1 MKITIT
7 LQEEIED
14 IIMKKLS
21 GESLSQEEGAC
32 FEAWCQ
38 DEEHQEYF
46 EDLRKIRSGIL
57 ASLVVKKVN
66 KEKAWRKVR
75 PARRRTLVYRVAG
88 YAAMFVSVL
97 GVALAL
103 LSREKQDEKITYTRS
118 VVLPGKKM
126 ATLTLSTGEQIVL
139 TDTLPQLKEKGTVIS
154 HSEEKALVYNQVQD
168 SVPAGVVYN
177 AVTVPRGGE
186 YKLAL
191 SDGTIVWL
199 NSDSYIRYP
208 VRFSGDMRQVELRG
222 EAYFEVAKD
231 GGKPFVV
238 RMREYNVRVTGTQ
251 FNARSYSNEGTATTL
266 VEGSVQIERGKT
278 VNKLVPGQQAI
289 LKDGQVEV
297 RKVDVESQIA
307 WRDGNFSFSQCRLE
321 NILDELARW
330 YDVDVF
336 YMNQQV
342 KDYHFS
348 AWFKRSSSISEV
360 IAILEKT
367 KKISLNLKGRMLTV
381 KDNSRN

>member
-1 MKITIT
+1 M
-7 LQEEIED
+7 QEEIED
-14 IIMKKLS
+14 ILIRRLS
-21 GESLSQEEGAC
+21 GEYLSEEEKLC
-32 FEAWCQ
+32 FEVWYR
-38 DEEHQEYF
+38 DEEHQAYYR
-46 EDLRKIRSGIL
+46 DLQKIRSGVL
-57 ASLVVKKVN
+57 ASSVAGKIDKG
-66 KEKAWRKVR
+66 KAWLKVR
-75 PARRRTLVYRVAG
+75 PVRKKRVIYRVIG
-88 YAAMFVSVL
+88 YAAMFVLPL

-103 LSREKQDEKITYTRS
+103 LLPEKQNEKITYTHS

-126 ATLTLSTGEQIVL
+126 ATLTLSTGEQVAL
-139 TDTLPQLKEKGTVIS
+139 TDSLPRLEERGVVIS

-168 SVPAGVVYN
+168 SIPAEVVYN

-208 VRFSGDMRQVELRG
+208 VRFSGNTRQVELRG
-222 EAYFEVAKD
+222 EAYFEVAKNSE
-231 GGKPFVV
+231 KPFIV
-238 RMREYNVRVTGTQ
+238 RMKEYNIRVTGTQ
-251 FNARSYSNEGTATTL
+251 FNARSYSNEETATTL
-266 VEGSVQIERGKT
+266 VQGSVQIEKGGS
-278 VNKLVPGQQAI
+278 VSKLSPGQQAI
-289 LKDGQVEV
+289 LKDGQVQV
-297 RKVDVESQIA
+297 RKVDVESYIA
-307 WRDGNFSFSQCRLE
+307 WRTGDFSFTQCRLE

-367 KKISLNLKGRMLTV
+367 KKISLDLKGRMLTV

>member
-1 MKITIT
+1 M
-7 LQEEIED
+7 QEEIED
-14 IIMKKLS
+14 ILVKRLS
-21 GESLSQEEGAC
+21 GEYLSEEEKSC
-32 FEAWCQ
+32 FETWFRE
-38 DEEHQEYF
+38 EEHQEYYR
-46 EDLRKIRSGIL
+46 DLQKIRSGVL
-57 ASLVVKKVN
+57 ASSVAGKIDKG
-66 KEKAWRKVR
+66 KAWLKVR
-75 PARRRTLVYRVAG
+75 PVRKKRVIYRVIG
-88 YAAMFVSVL
+88 YAAMFMLPL

-103 LSREKQDEKITYTRS
+103 LLPEKQNEKITYTRS

-126 ATLTLSTGEQIVL
+126 ATLTLSTGEQVAL
-139 TDTLPQLKEKGTVIS
+139 TDSLPQLEERGMVIS

-168 SVPAGVVYN
+168 SIPADVVYN

-208 VRFSGDMRQVELRG
+208 VRFSGNTRQVELRG
-222 EAYFEVAKD
+222 EAYFEVAKNSE
-231 GGKPFVV
+231 KPFIV
-238 RMREYNVRVTGTQ
+238 RMKEYNIRVTGTQ
-251 FNARSYSNEGTATTL
+251 FNARSYSNEETATTL
-266 VEGSVQIERGKT
+266 VQGSVQIEKGRC
-278 VNKLVPGQQAI
+278 VSKLSPGEQAI
-289 LKDGQVEV
+289 LKDGQIQVQ
-297 RKVDVESQIA
+297 KVDVESYIA
-307 WRDGNFSFSQCRLE
+307 WRTGDFSFTQCRLE

-330 YDVDVF
+330 YDIDVF

-367 KKISLNLKGRMLTV
+367 KKISLDLKGRMLTV

>member
-1 MKITIT
+1 M
-7 LQEEIED
+7 QEEIED
-14 IIMKKLS
+14 ILIKRLS
-21 GESLSQEEGAC
+21 GEYLSEEEKSC
-32 FEAWCQ
+32 FEVWYR
-38 DEEHQEYF
+38 DEEHQAYYR
-46 EDLRKIRSGIL
+46 DLQKIRSGVL
-57 ASLVVKKVN
+57 ASSVAGKIDKG
-66 KEKAWRKVR
+66 KAWLKVR
-75 PARRRTLVYRVAG
+75 PVRKKRVIYRVIG
-88 YAAMFVSVL
+88 YAAMFVLPL

-103 LSREKQDEKITYTRS
+103 LLPEKQNKKITYTHS

-126 ATLTLSTGEQIVL
+126 ATLTLSTGEQVAL
-139 TDTLPQLKEKGTVIS
+139 TDSLPRLEERGMVIS

-168 SVPAGVVYN
+168 SIPAEVVYN

-208 VRFSGDMRQVELRG
+208 VRFAGDTRQVELRG
-222 EAYFEVAKD
+222 EAYFEVAKNSE
-231 GGKPFVV
+231 KPFIV
-238 RMREYNVRVTGTQ
+238 RMKEYNIRVTGTQ
-251 FNARSYSNEGTATTL
+251 FNARSYSNEETATTL
-266 VEGSVQIERGKT
+266 VQGSVQIEKGGS
-278 VNKLVPGQQAI
+278 VSKLSPGQQAI
-289 LKDGQVEV
+289 LKDGQVQV
-297 RKVDVESQIA
+297 RKVDVESYIA
-307 WRDGNFSFSQCRLE
+307 WRTGDFSFTQCRLE

-367 KKISLNLKGRMLTV
+367 KKISLDLKGRMLTV

>member
-1 MKITIT
+1 M
-7 LQEEIED
+7 QEEIED
-14 IIMKKLS
+14 ILIKRLS
-21 GESLSQEEGAC
+21 GEYLSEEEKSC
-32 FEAWCQ
+32 FEVWYR
-38 DEEHQEYF
+38 DEEHQAYYR
-46 EDLRKIRSGIL
+46 DLQKIRSGVL
-57 ASLVVKKVN
+57 ASSVAGKIDKG
-66 KEKAWRKVR
+66 KAWLKVR
-75 PARRRTLVYRVAG
+75 PVRKKRVIYRVIG
-88 YAAMFVSVL
+88 YAAMFVLPL

-103 LSREKQDEKITYTRS
+103 LLPEKQNEKITYTHS

-126 ATLTLSTGEQIVL
+126 ATLTLSTGEQVAL
-139 TDTLPQLKEKGTVIS
+139 TDSLPRLEERGMVIS

-168 SVPAGVVYN
+168 SIPAEVVYN

-208 VRFSGDMRQVELRG
+208 VRFAGDTRQVELRG
-222 EAYFEVAKD
+222 EAYFEVAKNSE
-231 GGKPFVV
+231 KPFIV
-238 RMREYNVRVTGTQ
+238 RMKEYNIRVTGTQ
-251 FNARSYSNEGTATTL
+251 FNARSYSNEETATTL
-266 VEGSVQIERGKT
+266 VQGSVQIEKGGS
-278 VNKLVPGQQAI
+278 VSKLSPGQQAI
-289 LKDGQVEV
+289 LKDGQVQV
-297 RKVDVESQIA
+297 RKVDVESYIA
-307 WRDGNFSFSQCRLE
+307 WRTGDFSFTQCRLE

-367 KKISLNLKGRMLTV
+367 KKISLDLKGRMLTV

>member
-1 MKITIT
+1 M
-7 LQEEIED
+7 QEEIED
-14 IIMKKLS
+14 ILMKRLS
-21 GESLSQEEGAC
+21 GEYLSEEEKSC
-32 FEAWCQ
+32 FEVWYR
-38 DEEHQEYF
+38 DEEHQAYYR
-46 EDLRKIRSGIL
+46 DLQKIRSGVL
-57 ASLVVKKVN
+57 ASSVAGKIDKG
-66 KEKAWRKVR
+66 KAWLKVR
-75 PARRRTLVYRVAG
+75 PVRKKRVIYRVIG
-88 YAAMFVSVL
+88 YAAMFVLPL

-103 LSREKQDEKITYTRS
+103 LLPEKQNEKITYTHS

-126 ATLTLSTGEQIVL
+126 ATLTLSTGEQVAL
-139 TDTLPQLKEKGTVIS
+139 TDSLPRLEERGMVIS

-168 SVPAGVVYN
+168 SIPAEVVYN

-208 VRFSGDMRQVELRG
+208 VRFAGDTRQVELRG
-222 EAYFEVAKD
+222 EAYFEVAKNSE
-231 GGKPFVV
+231 KPFIV
-238 RMREYNVRVTGTQ
+238 RMKEYNIRVTGTQ
-251 FNARSYSNEGTATTL
+251 FNARSYSNEETATTL
-266 VEGSVQIERGKT
+266 VQGSVQIEKGGS
-278 VNKLVPGQQAI
+278 VSKLSPGQQAI
-289 LKDGQVEV
+289 LKDGQVQV
-297 RKVDVESQIA
+297 RKVDIESYIA
-307 WRDGNFSFSQCRLE
+307 WRTGDFSFTQCRLE

-367 KKISLNLKGRMLTV
+367 KKISLDLKGRMLTV

>member
-1 MKITIT
+1 M
-7 LQEEIED
+7 QEEIED
-14 IIMKKLS
+14 ILIKRLS
-21 GESLSQEEGAC
+21 GEYLSEEEKSC
-32 FEAWCQ
+32 FEVWYR
-38 DEEHQEYF
+38 EEKHQAYYR
-46 EDLRKIRSGIL
+46 DLQKVRSGIL
-57 ASLVVKKVN
+57 ASSVPGKIDKG
-66 KEKAWRKVR
+66 KAWLKVR
-75 PARRRTLVYRVAG
+75 PVRKKRVIYRVIG
-88 YAAMFVSVL
+88 YAAMFVLPL

-103 LSREKQDEKITYTRS
+103 LLPEKQNEKITYTHS

-126 ATLTLSTGEQIVL
+126 ATLTLSTGEQVAL
-139 TDTLPQLKEKGTVIS
+139 TDSLPRLEERGMVIS

-168 SVPAGVVYN
+168 SISAEMVYN

-208 VRFSGDMRQVELRG
+208 VRFSGDTRQVELRG
-222 EAYFEVAKD
+222 EAYFEVAKNSE
-231 GGKPFVV
+231 KPFIV
-238 RMREYNVRVTGTQ
+238 RMKEYNIRVTGTQ
-251 FNARSYSNEGTATTL
+251 FNARSYSNEETATTL
-266 VEGSVQIERGKT
+266 VQGSVQIEKGGS
-278 VNKLVPGQQAI
+278 VSKLSPGQQAI
-289 LKDGQVEV
+289 LKDGQVQV
-297 RKVDVESQIA
+297 RKVDVESYIA
-307 WRDGNFSFSQCRLE
+307 WRTGDFSFTQCRLE

-367 KKISLNLKGRMLTV
+367 KKISLDLKGRMLTV

>member
-1 MKITIT
+1 M
-7 LQEEIED
+7 QEEIED
-14 IIMKKLS
+14 ILIKRLS
-21 GESLSQEEGAC
+21 GEYLSEEEKSC
-32 FEAWCQ
+32 FEVWYR
-38 DEEHQEYF
+38 DEEHQAYYR
-46 EDLRKIRSGIL
+46 DLQKIRSGVL
-57 ASLVVKKVN
+57 ASSVPGKIDKG
-66 KEKAWRKVR
+66 KAWLKVR
-75 PARRRTLVYRVAG
+75 PVRKKRVIYRVIG
-88 YAAMFVSVL
+88 YAAMFVLPL

-103 LSREKQDEKITYTRS
+103 LLPEKQNEKITYTHS

-126 ATLTLSTGEQIVL
+126 ATLTLSTGEQVAL
-139 TDTLPQLKEKGTVIS
+139 TDSLPRLEERGMVIS

-168 SVPAGVVYN
+168 SIPAEVVYN

-208 VRFSGDMRQVELRG
+208 VRFAGDTRQVELRG
-222 EAYFEVAKD
+222 EAYFEVAKNSE
-231 GGKPFVV
+231 KPFIV
-238 RMREYNVRVTGTQ
+238 RMKEYNIRVTGTQ
-251 FNARSYSNEGTATTL
+251 FNARSYSNEETATTL
-266 VEGSVQIERGKT
+266 VQGSVQIEKGGS
-278 VNKLVPGQQAI
+278 VSKLSPGQQAI
-289 LKDGQVEV
+289 LKDGQVQV
-297 RKVDVESQIA
+297 RKVDVESYIA
-307 WRDGNFSFSQCRLE
+307 WRTGDFSFTQCRLE

-367 KKISLNLKGRMLTV
+367 KKISLDLKGRMLTV

>member
-1 MKITIT
+1 M
-7 LQEEIED
+7 QEEIED
-14 IIMKKLS
+14 ILIKRLS
-21 GESLSQEEGAC
+21 GEYLSEEEKSC
-32 FEAWCQ
+32 FEVWYR
-38 DEEHQEYF
+38 EEKHQAYYR
-46 EDLRKIRSGIL
+46 DLQKVRSGVL
-57 ASLVVKKVN
+57 ASSVAGKIDKG
-66 KEKAWRKVR
+66 KAWLKVR
-75 PARRRTLVYRVAG
+75 PVRKKRVIYRVIG
-88 YAAMFVSVL
+88 YAAMFVLPL

-103 LSREKQDEKITYTRS
+103 LLPEKQNKKITYTHS

-126 ATLTLSTGEQIVL
+126 ATLTLSTGEQVAL
-139 TDTLPQLKEKGTVIS
+139 TDSLPQLEERGMVIS

-168 SVPAGVVYN
+168 SISAEMVYN

-208 VRFSGDMRQVELRG
+208 VRFSGNTRQVELRG
-222 EAYFEVAKD
+222 EAYFEVAKNSE
-231 GGKPFVV
+231 KPFIV
-238 RMREYNVRVTGTQ
+238 RMKEYNIRVTGTQ
-251 FNARSYSNEGTATTL
+251 FNARSYSNEETATTL
-266 VEGSVQIERGKT
+266 VQGSVQIEKGGS
-278 VNKLVPGQQAI
+278 VSKLSPGQQAI
-289 LKDGQVEV
+289 LKDGQVQV
-297 RKVDVESQIA
+297 RKVDVESYIA
-307 WRDGNFSFSQCRLE
+307 WRTGDFSFTQCRLE

-367 KKISLNLKGRMLTV
+367 KKISLDLKGRMLTV

>member
-1 MKITIT
+1 M
-7 LQEEIED
+7 QEEIED
-14 IIMKKLS
+14 ILIRRLS
-21 GESLSQEEGAC
+21 GEYLSEEEKLC
-32 FEAWCQ
+32 FEVWYR
-38 DEEHQEYF
+38 DEEHQAYYR
-46 EDLRKIRSGIL
+46 DLQKIRSGVL
-57 ASLVVKKVN
+57 ASSVAGKIDKG
-66 KEKAWRKVR
+66 KAWLKVR
-75 PARRRTLVYRVAG
+75 PVRKKRVIYRVIG
-88 YAAMFVSVL
+88 YAAMFVLPL

-103 LSREKQDEKITYTRS
+103 LLPEKQNEKITYTHS

-126 ATLTLSTGEQIVL
+126 ATLTLSTGEQVAL
-139 TDTLPQLKEKGTVIS
+139 TDSLPRLEERGMVIS

-168 SVPAGVVYN
+168 SIPAEVVYN

-208 VRFSGDMRQVELRG
+208 VRFSGNTRQVELRG
-222 EAYFEVAKD
+222 EAYFEVAKNSE
-231 GGKPFVV
+231 KPFIV
-238 RMREYNVRVTGTQ
+238 RMKEYNIRVTGTQ
-251 FNARSYSNEGTATTL
+251 FNARSYSNEETATTL
-266 VEGSVQIERGKT
+266 VQGSVQIEKGGS
-278 VNKLVPGQQAI
+278 VSKLSPGQQAI
-289 LKDGQVEV
+289 LKDGQVQV
-297 RKVDVESQIA
+297 RKVDVESYIA
-307 WRDGNFSFSQCRLE
+307 WRTGDFSFTQCRLE

-367 KKISLNLKGRMLTV
+367 KKISLDLKGRMLTV

>member
-1 MKITIT
+1 M
-7 LQEEIED
+7 QEEIED
-14 IIMKKLS
+14 ILIKRLS
-21 GESLSQEEGAC
+21 GEYLSEEEKSC
-32 FEAWCQ
+32 FEVWYR
-38 DEEHQEYF
+38 EEKHQAYYR
-46 EDLRKIRSGIL
+46 DLQKIRSGVL
-57 ASLVVKKVN
+57 ASSVAGKIDKG
-66 KEKAWRKVR
+66 KAWLKVR
-75 PARRRTLVYRVAG
+75 PVRKKRVIYRVIG
-88 YAAMFVSVL
+88 YAAMFVLPL

-103 LSREKQDEKITYTRS
+103 LLPEKQNKKITYTHS

-126 ATLTLSTGEQIVL
+126 ATLTLSTGEQVAL
-139 TDTLPQLKEKGTVIS
+139 TDSLPQLEERGMVIS

-168 SVPAGVVYN
+168 SISAEMVYN

-208 VRFSGDMRQVELRG
+208 VRFSGNTRQVELRG
-222 EAYFEVAKD
+222 EAYFEVAKNSE
-231 GGKPFVV
+231 KPFIV
-238 RMREYNVRVTGTQ
+238 RMKEYNIRVTGTQ
-251 FNARSYSNEGTATTL
+251 FNARSYSNEETATTL
-266 VEGSVQIERGKT
+266 VQGSVQIEKGGS
-278 VNKLVPGQQAI
+278 VSKLSPGQQAI
-289 LKDGQVEV
+289 LKDGQVQV
-297 RKVDVESQIA
+297 RKVDVESYIA
-307 WRDGNFSFSQCRLE
+307 WRTGDFSFTQCRLE

-367 KKISLNLKGRMLTV
+367 KKISLDLKGRMLTV

>member
-1 MKITIT
+1 M
-7 LQEEIED
+7 QEEIED
-14 IIMKKLS
+14 ILFKRLS
-21 GESLSQEEGAC
+21 GESLSEEEKSG
-32 FEAWCQ
+32 FEEWYRE
-38 DEEHQEYF
+38 DGHQAYYR
-46 EDLRKIRSGIL
+46 DLQKVRSGVL
-57 ASLVVKKVN
+57 ASSVAGKID
-66 KEKAWRKVR
+66 KEKAWLKVR
-75 PARRRTLVYRVAG
+75 PARKGRTIYRVIG
-88 YAAMFVSVL
+88 YAAMFVLPL

-103 LSREKQDEKITYTRS
+103 LLPEKQNEKITYTHS

-126 ATLTLSTGEQIVL
+126 ATLTLSTGEQVAL
-139 TDTLPQLKEKGTVIS
+139 TDSLLQLKERGMVIS

-168 SVPAGVVYN
+168 SIPAEVVYN

-208 VRFSGDMRQVELRG
+208 VRFSGDTRQVELRG
-222 EAYFEVAKD
+222 EAYFEVAKNSE
-231 GGKPFVV
+231 KPFIV
-238 RMREYNVRVTGTQ
+238 RMKEYNIRVTGTQ
-251 FNARSYSNEGTATTL
+251 FNARSYSNEETATTL
-266 VEGSVQIERGKT
+266 VQGSVQIEKGGS
-278 VNKLVPGQQAI
+278 VSKLSPGEQAI
-289 LKDGQVEV
+289 LKDGKIQVQ
-297 RKVDVESQIA
+297 KVDVESYIA
-307 WRDGNFSFSQCRLE
+307 WRDGDFSFAQCRLE

-367 KKISLNLKGRMLTV
+367 KKISLDIKGRMLTV
-381 KDNSRN
+381 KDISRN